1 MEQEAAPAAWAVD
14 VIREDYMERTK
25 NLVHIKGVG
34 VVASILLALVLFG
47 GINAFAAWETGA
59 AAGFDSNIDRSVDG
73 GESDTYLTAYV
84 SLIWEPSGESRIGW
98 SGGAT
103 LEGTSFASNSDLNY
117 ALISISPGVTYFPH
131 ALWRVDMSPF
141 FEAKAVND
149 SDQSALAFG
158 GQVSMRQQIR
168 NDFYTGQY
176 YIHKDSRADVKTYSY
191 TEHVIGVF
199 LGINWTK
206 ASFSEVGYE
215 FSRGDSFRTVSTTS
229 TTSSGKGKHLTYSE
243 AFGTD
248 VIREEV
254 DQHAIGVSAGI
265 DWNKSLFSHIAYT
278 FTTIKGDLGSSTSHA
293 GFLGTG
299 YRF

>member
-1 MEQEAAPAAWAVD
+1 MRMKSARPVC
-14 VIREDYMERTK
+14 
-25 NLVHIKGVG
+25 
-34 VVASILLALVLFG
+34 ILLAMILFLFG
-47 GINAFAAWETGA
+47 GMNAFAAWETGA
-59 AAGFDSNIDRSVDG
+59 AAGFDSNIDRSVNG
-73 GESDTYLTAYV
+73 EESDTYLTGYA

-98 SGGAT
+98 SGAAT

-141 FEAKAVND
+141 FEAKGVND

-158 GQVSMRQQIR
+158 GQVSMRQQIS
-168 NDFYTGQY
+168 NDLYVGQY
-176 YIHKDSRADVKTYSY
+176 YIYRDSRADVETYSY

-199 LGINWTK
+199 MGVNWTK
-206 ASFSEVGYE
+206 AFFSEVGYE

-254 DQHAIGVSAGI
+254 DQNAIGVSAGI
-265 DWNKSLFSHIAYT
+265 DWDKSLFSYIAYT
-278 FTTIKGDLGSSTSHA
+278 HTTTKGDLGSSTSHA
-293 GFLGTG
+293 WSLGIG